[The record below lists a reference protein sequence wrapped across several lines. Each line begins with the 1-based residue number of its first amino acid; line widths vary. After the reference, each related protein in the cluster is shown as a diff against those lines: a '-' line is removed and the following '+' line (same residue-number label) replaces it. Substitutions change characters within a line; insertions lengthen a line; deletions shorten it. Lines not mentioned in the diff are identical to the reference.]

1 MDWVSLV
8 VRWVHFTAGIAWI
21 GSSFYFI
28 WLDRNLTVPLT
39 PRPGVEGELWMVHSG
54 GFYQVEKRRIGPG
67 QMPAVLHWFKWEAA
81 VTWASGMLL
90 LVIVYYLGGASLLI
104 DPSVSALSRT
114 QAIAIALGSVMGGWI
129 AYDILWRSPLARKEW
144 AATLVSLLL
153 LAAVTVAL
161 FSWLSGRAAYIHVG
175 ALLGTIMVQNVW
187 KAILPAQQQM
197 IDATFRGETPDF
209 SLGEQAK
216 RRSVHNSYMT
226 LPVLFLMISSHYPQT
241 WGHQLGWLILILI
254 MGAGAAARHAMI
266 GRGPRRLWA
275 LAPMS
280 ICFAGALLLATPR
293 NARPSA
299 SDTAAAVPR
308 FGDVRAIIN
317 ARCLS
322 CHSRYPTDRTN
333 TIAPNGVMLD
343 TPEQIVAL
351 AARIRERAVV
361 QRTMP
366 LNNTTGITDTERAML
381 GRWVDAGAPRP

>member
-28 WLDRNLTVPLT
+28 WLDRNLTVPLKS
-39 PRPGVEGELWMVHSG
+39 RPEVEGELWMVHSG
-54 GFYQVEKRRIGPG
+54 GFYQVEKRRIGSG

-81 VTWASGMLL
+81 ATWASGMLL
-90 LVIVYYLGGASLLI
+90 LVMVYYLGGASLLI
-104 DPSVSALSRT
+104 DPSVAALSRT
-114 QAIAIALGSVMGGWI
+114 QAIVIALGSVVGGWI

-144 AATLVSLLL
+144 AATLVSLVL

-161 FSWLSGRAAYIHVG
+161 FTWLSGRAAYIHV
-175 ALLGTIMVQNVW
+175 ASLLGTIMVLNVW
-187 KAILPAQQQM
+187 RAILPAQQQM
-197 IDATFRGETPDF
+197 IDATVRGETPDF

-241 WGHQLGWLILILI
+241 WGHPLGWLILLLI
-254 MGAGAAARHAMI
+254 IGAGAMARHAMI

-275 LAPMS
+275 LAPM
-280 ICFAGALLLATPR
+280 IVCFAGALLLTTPR
-293 NARPSA
+293 SARQAVPG
-299 SDTAAAVPR
+299 TAAVVPR
-308 FGDVRAIIN
+308 FGEVRAIVN
-317 ARCLS
+317 ARCLT
-322 CHSRYPTDRTN
+322 CHSRYPTDRTY
-333 TIAPNGVMLD
+333 TIAPNGVVLD

-351 AARIRERAVV
+351 ATRIRERAVM

-366 LNNTTGITDTERAML
+366 LNNTTGITDPERATL